1 MEENEMIS
9 NARFDRMEQHLKLMK
24 DKNNEMSE
32 SMTQI
37 KTAIIGNE
45 YSGGIGLI
53 HTVKDIKERISQTE
67 DDIAI
72 LKDNMNIL
80 KWISRAIGTIIITSI
95 AYLISKK

>member
-1 MEENEMIS
+1 MEENEITS
-9 NARFDRMEQHLKLMK
+9 NARFDRMEHHLKLMK
-24 DKNNEMSE
+24 EKNSEMSE

-45 YSGGIGLI
+45 YSGGVGLI
-53 HTVKDIKERISQTE
+53 HSMKDIKDRMDKAD

>member
-1 MEENEMIS
+1 MEENDIIS

-24 DKNNEMSE
+24 DRNLEMSE

-53 HTVKDIKERISQTE
+53 HSVKDIKERMQKTE
-67 DDIAI
+67 DEIALI
-72 LKDNMNIL
+72 QDNMNIL
-80 KWISRAIGTIIITSI
+80 KWIARAIGTIIISSI
-95 AYLISKK
+95 AYLISKR